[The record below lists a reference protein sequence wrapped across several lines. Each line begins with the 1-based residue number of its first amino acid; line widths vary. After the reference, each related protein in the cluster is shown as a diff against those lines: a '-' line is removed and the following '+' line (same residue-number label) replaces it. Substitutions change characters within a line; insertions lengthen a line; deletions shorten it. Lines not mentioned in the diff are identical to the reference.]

1 MININLY
8 ITEKLKLNKD
18 TKDVS
23 FDDYHKETYNLV
35 KDFFTENNYDTR
47 SDLKFNLIVIKGDK
61 EFRVDMY
68 IGDRLYKKIK
78 NVREQITNWLS
89 EHDIKNYSCG
99 KPYKFG
105 SGPWQFS
112 INFYYE

>member
-8 ITEKLKLNKD
+8 INEKLKLNKD

-23 FDDYHKETYNLV
+23 FDDYYKEIYNLV
-35 KDFFTENNYDTR
+35 KEFFIQNNYNDR
-47 SDLKFNLIVIKGDK
+47 SDLKTNLIIIRNDK
-61 EFRVDMY
+61 EFRVDMF

-89 EHDIKNYSCG
+89 EHDIKNYSCA

>member
-8 ITEKLKLNKD
+8 INEKLKLNKD

-23 FDDYHKETYNLV
+23 FDDYYKETYNLV
-35 KDFFTENNYDTR
+35 KEFFIQNNYNDR
-47 SDLKFNLIVIKGDK
+47 SDLKTNLIIIRNDK
-61 EFRVDMY
+61 EFRVDMF

-89 EHDIKNYSCG
+89 EHDIKNYSCV

>member
-1 MININLY
+1 MININSY

-35 KDFFTENNYDTR
+35 KEFFIQNNYNDR
-47 SDLKFNLIVIKGDK
+47 SDLKTNLVIIRNNMFK
-61 EFRVDMY
+61 VDIF

-89 EHDIKNYSCG
+89 EHDIKKYSCTQ
-99 KPYKFG
+99 PYKFG